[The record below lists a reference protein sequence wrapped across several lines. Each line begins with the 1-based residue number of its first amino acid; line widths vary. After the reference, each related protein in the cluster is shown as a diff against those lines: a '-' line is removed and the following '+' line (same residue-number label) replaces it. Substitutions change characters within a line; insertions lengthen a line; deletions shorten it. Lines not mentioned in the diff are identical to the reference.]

1 MATSALGSIAGVTA
15 DRAAGRTSI
24 ATALGRRPTAAVSFA
39 GYALSVV
46 AVAAL
51 GSLGVVAALGL
62 ALYLLLPTMVIVAPR
77 KDAAAMERAARRA
90 WAGHLGLRFLV
101 GAWLA
106 IPLLRHWGL
115 GAGVSSLELAMAVSA
130 VAIGFVGWNIVMT
143 RIAIRRRRTRPAAD
157 REILPMTIVVASH
170 DDGEQLALC
179 VEAMLEQTYADT
191 AILVVDTGST
201 DGSPELAADILG
213 GAGYV
218 IAAPPTP
225 EGWTPLNWARWTGV
239 QQSQGD
245 LVLFLDVDTL
255 LVPVAARIIVEQLE
269 ERRWDLLSGIAR
281 DEMPT
286 SGERAAVPGFA
297 LLRLGFRPIWL
308 AAWTRGRLRAAAFA
322 SGSMALVRRDAYLAV
337 GGHAA
342 YPDSRDA
349 DFGARAGARARWS
362 QGGHARRSPTLPP
375 AAPTAGTTR

>member
-1 MATSALGSIAGVTA
+1 MGG
-15 DRAAGRTSI
+15 
-24 ATALGRRPTAAVSFA
+24 
-39 GYALSVV
+39 
-46 AVAAL
+46 
-51 GSLGVVAALGL
+51 
-62 ALYLLLPTMVIVAPR
+62 
-77 KDAAAMERAARRA
+77 
-90 WAGHLGLRFLV
+90 
-101 GAWLA
+101 WLA
-106 IPLLRHWGL
+106 ILLLRHWGL

-143 RIAIRRRRTRPAAD
+143 RIATRRRRTHPAAE

-170 DDGEQLALC
+170 DDGEQLAAC

-191 AILVVDTGST
+191 AILVIDTGST
-201 DGSPELAADILG
+201 DGSPELAAEILG

-218 IAAPPTP
+218 IAARPTP
-225 EGWTPLNWARWTGV
+225 DGWTPRNWARWTGV
-239 QQSQGD
+239 QESQGD

-269 ERRWDLLSGIAR
+269 ERRWDLLSGVAR

-286 SGERAAVPGFA
+286 AGERAAVPGFA
-297 LLRLGFRPIWL
+297 LLRFGFRPIWL

-322 SGSMALVRRDAYLAV
+322 SGSLALVRRDAYLAV

-349 DFGARAGARARWS
+349 DTEIARALAHDGRRVGTHDGRRPCRQPHLRRGRRSRSAPGVATTCRTSVGHWRSGSWRWWARHSRSLSRWS
-362 QGGHARRSPTLPP
+362 FRWSRSRRELRPGRWSRRSSRCSCS
-375 AAPTAGTTR
+375 ASRGSRSS

>member
-1 MATSALGSIAGVTA
+1 
-15 DRAAGRTSI
+15 
-24 ATALGRRPTAAVSFA
+24 
-39 GYALSVV
+39 
-46 AVAAL
+46 
-51 GSLGVVAALGL
+51 
-62 ALYLLLPTMVIVAPR
+62 
-77 KDAAAMERAARRA
+77 
-90 WAGHLGLRFLV
+90 
-101 GAWLA
+101 
-106 IPLLRHWGL
+106 
-115 GAGVSSLELAMAVSA
+115 
-130 VAIGFVGWNIVMT
+130 
-143 RIAIRRRRTRPAAD
+143 
-157 REILPMTIVVASH
+157 
-170 DDGEQLALC
+170 
-179 VEAMLEQTYADT
+179 MLEQTYADT

-349 DFGARAGARARWS
+349 DTELARALAHDGRRVGTTTIADLAASRTHRGVDAVIRAWRRDYLPNVGGSLAVGLLAIVGETLAYLVPMVLPLVAFVSGAEARALVAS
-362 QGGHARRSPTLPP
+362 FIPLFLLGFARFALVLTQRHPL
-375 AAPTAGTTR
+375 TTVFWHPVTSW